1 MSFQEQMRSLQ
12 TQLDWYF
19 RERGTANLGRI
30 VADFGTATAE
40 AAEELAGWWR
50 SRPEVEVAVL
60 EQRPP
65 TREQIEAAAAH
76 FEWPHEPMLGLR
88 VPDTHR
94 WSVRVTGPSCQ
105 DPGFTVKAWVY
116 QLRASPQD
124 ARWEYTGGAIED
136 ASARGGEPNL

>member
-1 MSFQEQMRSLQ
+1 MSFQEQIRSLEV
-12 TQLDWYF
+12 QLDWYL
-19 RERGTANLGRI
+19 RERGSANLGRI
-30 VADFGTATAE
+30 VADFGTKTAE

-50 SRPEVEVAVL
+50 SRPGVEVAVL

-65 TREQIEAAAAH
+65 TPEQVEATAAH
-76 FEWPHEPMLGLR
+76 LGWPYERMLSLR

-105 DPGFTVKAWVY
+105 DPGFTVKAWVD

-124 ARWEYTGGAIED
+124 PRWEYTGGAIED
-136 ASARGGEPNL
+136 ASARGAEPSL